1 MKKSSGQ
8 GRHAARLPSTSF
20 PPPWIARTDPADVR
34 MDTMCAAGHLVPP
47 QTELA
52 RMRGRSYWKV
62 GAFDS
67 ALQWFERLDMW
78 EDMVQCHILG
88 TKKGE
93 RESAQLLL

>member
-1 MKKSSGQ
+1 
-8 GRHAARLPSTSF
+8 
-20 PPPWIARTDPADVR
+20 
-34 MDTMCAAGHLVPP
+34 
-47 QTELA
+47 
-52 RMRGRSYWKV
+52 MRGRSYWKV

-93 RESAQLLL
+93 RERAIVIVRKRLDCLRVTERESKEEREREL